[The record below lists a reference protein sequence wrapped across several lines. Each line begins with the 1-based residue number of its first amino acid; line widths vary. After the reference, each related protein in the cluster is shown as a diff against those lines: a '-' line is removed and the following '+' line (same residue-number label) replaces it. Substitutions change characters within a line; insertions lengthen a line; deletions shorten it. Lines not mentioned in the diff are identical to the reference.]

1 MPIRIQWLSAN
12 RLRRPTVP
20 VGCVALIV
28 FLPMQIGVDP
38 RTLGAFVLQSR
49 FVSLRPIA
57 LRIPPQPSEDEWE
70 SRRRMRR
77 VIGDSRLGSCRLLRH
92 QMGGSMM
99 CSTQSS
105 ALADVRCCDQAL
117 VILKLYNQSRCQS

>member
-1 MPIRIQWLSAN
+1 MPIRIQRLSAN

-57 LRIPPQPSEDEWE
+57 LRIPPQPSEDE
-70 SRRRMRR
+70 
-77 VIGDSRLGSCRLLRH
+77 
-92 QMGGSMM
+92 
-99 CSTQSS
+99 
-105 ALADVRCCDQAL
+105 
-117 VILKLYNQSRCQS
+117 